1 MRHLVAKWKID
12 FFCLFQQLS
21 CLVLCVQT
29 QEVEGVEPRNQST
42 CPLIPYRSLREHA
55 NKTHA
60 QESGFVRDHEK
71 REKYFNGFVRFDIG
85 FGSRYFMFW
94 LHIYLLGFFFGPL
107 LRSPKQQ
114 LLEQV
119 RRVAIYEGKKLA
131 QKISCQIANKISWPF
146 DMCRVRAGEHGNC
159 IRLNCSFQLLT
170 LFAFWSPAVWQQIL
184 HNAPNCALAL
194 ARLIK
199 NEKRLRNQLSFEHAF
214 GWNLHWCLF
223 GMAENFLHLVCGCL
237 ALCWSCDLVAVLAQC
252 M

>member
-1 MRHLVAKWKID
+1 MENR
-12 FFCLFQQLS
+12 FFLPLPTV
-21 CLVLCVQT
+21 VLCVQT

-94 LHIYLLGFFFGPL
+94 FYIYRLGFF
-107 LRSPKQQ
+107 RSTLEITQTAASA

-119 RRVAIYEGKKLA
+119 RRIAIYEGKKLA
-131 QKISCQIANKISWPF
+131 QKIPCQIANKISWPF

-170 LFAFWSPAVWQQIL
+170 LFAFVVSRRVTT
-184 HNAPNCALAL
+184 
-194 ARLIK
+194 
-199 NEKRLRNQLSFEHAF
+199 
-214 GWNLHWCLF
+214 
-223 GMAENFLHLVCGCL
+223 NF
-237 ALCWSCDLVAVLAQC
+237 A
-252 M
+252 